1 MIRLSFLFA
10 GLVLLLFPTH
20 AQDKKRV
27 DFLDDQ
33 KAIDELFRLSL
44 TESSVYPWLGDMCLN
59 IGSRLSGSKQAEQA
73 VEYSYAL
80 MTELGVNPQKQP
92 VMVPH
97 WVRGE
102 KEIAFIKA
110 SDGTKLEV
118 NVLALGGSIA
128 TPVDGMMAPIIEV
141 ETWENLEELGEESI
155 KGKIVFFNEEMN
167 PENIYTFHSYGHCVQ
182 HRWAGAVQAAKYGAV
197 GAIVRSLNLRIDEFP
212 HTGSMTYEDAL
223 DTIPAAAIS
232 TRDAEIV
239 SDLLAVGETVELIWK
254 QSCQTFP
261 DVQSYNV
268 IGEIKGFK
276 YPDEIILLG
285 GHLDSWDVGH
295 GAHDDGAGVMQSL
308 AVLELLKKS
317 GYSPKRTIRVVFF
330 MNEENGLRGAKE
342 YAKQSEVQGVNHV
355 ACIESDRGGFTPRG
369 FHVEGNEKLV
379 QKILS
384 FKPALEKYG
393 VSQLEEG
400 GSGAD
405 IGPLKTDDNV
415 LIGFVPDSQRYFD
428 YHHSPTDT
436 FDAVNKRELELGA
449 ASITAL
455 VYLMDK
461 YGLN

>member
-1 MIRLSFLFA
+1 
-10 GLVLLLFPTH
+10 
-20 AQDKKRV
+20 
-27 DFLDDQ
+27 
-33 KAIDELFRLSL
+33 
-44 TESSVYPWLGDMCLN
+44 
-59 IGSRLSGSKQAEQA
+59 
-73 VEYSYAL
+73 
-80 MTELGVNPQKQP
+80 
-92 VMVPH
+92 
-97 WVRGE
+97 
-102 KEIAFIKA
+102 
-110 SDGTKLEV
+110 
-118 NVLALGGSIA
+118 
-128 TPVDGMMAPIIEV
+128 
-141 ETWENLEELGEESI
+141 
-155 KGKIVFFNEEMN
+155 
-167 PENIYTFHSYGHCVQ
+167 
-182 HRWAGAVQAAKYGAV
+182 
-197 GAIVRSLNLRIDEFP
+197 
-212 HTGSMTYEDAL
+212 
-223 DTIPAAAIS
+223 
-232 TRDAEIV
+232 
-239 SDLLAVGETVELIWK
+239 
-254 QSCQTFP
+254 
-261 DVQSYNV
+261 
-268 IGEIKGFK
+268 
-276 YPDEIILLG
+276 
-285 GHLDSWDVGH
+285 
-295 GAHDDGAGVMQSL
+295 
-308 AVLELLKKS
+308 
-317 GYSPKRTIRVVFF
+317 